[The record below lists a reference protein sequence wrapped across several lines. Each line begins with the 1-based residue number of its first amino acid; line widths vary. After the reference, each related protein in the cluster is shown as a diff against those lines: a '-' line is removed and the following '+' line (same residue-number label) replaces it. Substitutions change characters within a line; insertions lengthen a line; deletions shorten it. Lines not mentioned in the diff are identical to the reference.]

1 VAIDTSVDTYD
12 LVIEQGKALTRT
24 FTFTVTATG
33 ALRTGLTAAEAK
45 IKPTAE
51 SATTLLDL
59 DSYLTV
65 DGTAATAVLSVSKT
79 LVDALTFTKPA
90 RWDMFCTFAGV
101 RDKMFTG
108 SVRLV
113 PNVTD

>member
-1 VAIDTSVDTYD
+1 MAVDSAVDTYD

-24 FTFTVTATG
+24 FIFTVTAGG
-33 ALRTGLTAAEAK
+33 ALRTGLTAAEAR
-45 IKPTAE
+45 IKPSAE
-51 SATTLLDL
+51 SSTVLLDL

-65 DGTAATAVLSVSKT
+65 DGTASTAMLSVSKT
-79 LVDALTFTKPA
+79 IIDALTFTKPA
-90 RWDMFCTFAGV
+90 CWDMFCTFAGV
-101 RDKMFTG
+101 REKMYKG